1 MVEELMSKKAII
13 RNGKIIYDT
22 DATIAKPN
30 ETAAHE
36 RREAMKLNHRKDLL
50 QPSQTDYYRAYPN
63 QAKDLPDE
71 TRRLLS

>member
-1 MVEELMSKKAII
+1 MKRAVI
-13 RNGKIIYDT
+13 RNGKIVYDV
-22 DATIAKPN
+22 APHTIKPN

-36 RREAMKLNHRKDLL
+36 RREAMKLKHRKDLL
-50 QPSQTDYYRAYPN
+50 QPRQTDYYRAYPE